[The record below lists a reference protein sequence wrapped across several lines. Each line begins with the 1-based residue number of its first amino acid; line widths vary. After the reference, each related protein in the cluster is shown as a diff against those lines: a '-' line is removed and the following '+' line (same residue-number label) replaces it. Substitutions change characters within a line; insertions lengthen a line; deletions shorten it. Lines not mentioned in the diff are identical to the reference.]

1 MPFVQPC
8 SSPSPAWTYDF
19 GADFGGDFGVQF
31 DFGASF
37 GFGADFGAAF
47 GDFADLFEESSV
59 STTEL
64 DDVFGD
70 EDNAIG
76 RKRGRRGRK
85 RGRRVRRSNRLY
97 RIESVR
103 TSMWYQRF
111 TKEGTTR
118 QLTHELSSSD
128 RFGSFRHFFSMPL
141 SKVQS
146 LAYILITRGYIKKH
160 RTRFRQVEFE
170 DRTELLV
177 MSALY
182 MLGRGAS
189 FRSCQDMC
197 NISTSEVRK
206 FFHVFLN
213 AIVDMRDDQIYMPRS
228 QTELNG
234 VSCFYEHDGL
244 PGCFGSVDVVHVKW
258 SNCPSGD
265 YNRAKGKES
274 YPSLGFQCITDY
286 NRRIMA
292 IYGPHFGTRNDM
304 DIVKTDPYVN
314 SLTTKPLYRDTK
326 WHYYNDDGEVCTEKG
341 MYLICDNGYLRWP
354 TTICPFTQASKASSE
369 GYFSSNIESVRIDV
383 ECTFGII
390 KKRWRILNN
399 GFFYRDIKVCKN
411 IFVTCCWLNNFLL
424 DVMERSTERVG
435 RGAPIARDG
444 IWLSSSTTRNIVV
457 RDMRTTQTRKDR
469 ILALEFSRR
478 RHLLVK
484 HLHVFRQKGDLPE

>member
-1 MPFVQPC
+1 MTDTVAYAGVEAIPRHSTNALFTIIYHARTSYVVASIVVVIVMTRRIIFPMTYTKKVYTLKCIHKVYIYTLCIDYTKCIHFLINLRNSICFLKNIYC
-8 SSPSPAWTYDF
+8 SSYFCEKVLNTRNPM
-19 GADFGGDFGVQF
+19 
-31 DFGASF
+31 
-37 GFGADFGAAF
+37 
-47 GDFADLFEESSV
+47 SS
-59 STTEL
+59 
-64 DDVFGD
+64 
-70 EDNAIG
+70 
-76 RKRGRRGRK
+76 
-85 RGRRVRRSNRLY
+85 
-97 RIESVR
+97 
-103 TSMWYQRF
+103 
-111 TKEGTTR
+111 
-118 QLTHELSSSD
+118 
-128 RFGSFRHFFSMPL
+128 
-141 SKVQS
+141 
-146 LAYILITRGYIKKH
+146 
-160 RTRFRQVEFE
+160 
-170 DRTELLV
+170 RTELLV

-182 MLGRGAS
+182 ILGRGAS

-213 AIVDMRDDQIYMPRS
+213 AIVDMRDEQIYMPRS
-228 QTELNG
+228 LTELNG

-265 YNRAKGKES
+265 FNRAKGKES

-326 WHYYNDDGEVCTEKG
+326 WHYYNDDGEVFTEKG

-354 TTICPFTQASKASSE
+354 TTICPFTQASNTSSE
-369 GYFSSNIESVRIDV
+369 GYFSSNIESVRKDV

-399 GFFYRDIKVCKN
+399 GFFYRDIKVCEN

-457 RDMRTTQTRKDR
+457 EDMRMTQTRKDM
-469 ILALEFSRR
+469 ILAKEFSRR
-478 RHLLVK
+478 RNLLVK